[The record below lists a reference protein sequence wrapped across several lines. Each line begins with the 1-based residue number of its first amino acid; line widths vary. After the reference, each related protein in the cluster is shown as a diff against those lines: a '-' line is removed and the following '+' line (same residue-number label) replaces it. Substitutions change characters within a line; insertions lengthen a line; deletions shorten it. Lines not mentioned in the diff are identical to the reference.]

1 MPNIRSQRV
10 SKDEIYI
17 QASDGREWSITRAG
31 VIALY
36 QAQSGSAATRRQK
49 TVELLI
55 AQIVAPLGAD
65 QIAITDIF
73 PDFDTADSTK
83 AMLMSIGAALA
94 PPGVD

>member
-36 QAQSGSAATRRQK
+36 QAQSGNAATRRQK
-49 TVELLI
+49 TVELI
-55 AQIVAPLGAD
+55 AAQIVAALGAD
-65 QIAITDIF
+65 QIDIADVF
-73 PDFDTADSTK
+73 PDFDPASSTK
-83 AMLMSIGAALA
+83 AMLISIGAAPSQTGA
-94 PPGVD
+94 D